1 MLASI
6 GSPVPVVGFLAHDP
20 AGAQGLWAGV
30 MTRRFAGSD
39 LVRST
44 RAIAESVLTSWPALI
59 PAATPDAG
67 AGGSWPARARLASRN
82 QRRRPWKAVRS

>member
-6 GSPVPVVGFLAHDP
+6 GSPVPVVGFLAQDP

-44 RAIAESVLTSWPALI
+44 RVIAEV
-59 PAATPDAG
+59 G
-67 AGGSWPARARLASRN
+67 AGVVAVADPCGCDLQRARADSAGRE
-82 QRRRPWKAVRS
+82 RRGDAPSTMEGIRS